1 MSSKARTLQ
10 RRKIRRQAR
19 TIAAESLGPGEGKA
33 LPPNPAPVM
42 PATPPQAVRPG
53 FQFSTQ
59 ADTSTGVFQLSIA
72 FPNKEGLLHFIETLL
87 RPRAKELGIEV
98 TVSEQAVAQGAKSL

>member
-1 MSSKARTLQ
+1 MSSKARALQ
-10 RRKIRRQAR
+10 RRKDRQQAR
-19 TIAAESLGPGEGKA
+19 AIVAEPLGPGEGKA
-33 LPPNPAPVM
+33 LPPNTAPVM

-72 FPNKEGLLHFIETLL
+72 FPSKEGLIHFIETLL
-87 RPRAKELGIEV
+87 KPRARELGIEISTTEV
-98 TVSEQAVAQGAKSL
+98 QGSPGARAL